1 MMIKGLSM
9 IDVALRMNFWDNNKE
24 WVIIHLNRW
33 ILKIFLDKCLL
44 RWPKEGEGDCHL
56 NLLIYLVDL
65 DNLEGEDKEGDI
77 IFLKIYLMVL
87 WEGGLLFHLLLW
99 DREALEYFT
108 LQAEAEADKDNK
120 IMKILM
126 MVMIVMSKPIIDKE
140 LIQQFKFKALMKL

>member
-1 MMIKGLSM
+1 M
-9 IDVALRMNFWDNNKE
+9 
-24 WVIIHLNRW
+24 
-33 ILKIFLDKCLL
+33 L

-56 NLLIYLVDL
+56 NLLIFLVDL

-99 DREALEYFT
+99 DREALEHFT